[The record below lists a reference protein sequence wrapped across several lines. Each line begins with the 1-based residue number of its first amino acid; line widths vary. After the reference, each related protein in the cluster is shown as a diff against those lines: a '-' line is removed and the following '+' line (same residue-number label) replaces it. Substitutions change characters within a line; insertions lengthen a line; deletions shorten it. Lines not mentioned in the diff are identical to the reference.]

1 MKSATAAKGILAS
14 TTKKN
19 PLREIFDI
27 RREELPIVTLL
38 FLFFFL
44 VIAVFQILRPLKK
57 GLFVEYYGADLEL
70 YAKLSNILV
79 AAVGV
84 AVFTYLYKKLPRQ
97 RLLYVFCGFF
107 IVCFV
112 ALGFALTGAEPLPIW
127 GFYVLGDLLSTLMVA
142 AFFAFLTDVAT
153 PDQAK
158 RLFGVIGG
166 GGVVGGWAGSTL
178 ARTLLNTI
186 RTQGLLFLSAALMG
200 MIILVIPIRCGSD
213 VGSCCCACS
222 SSLIKVNPDS
232 IPSLM
237 ELAHRSPWFN

>member
-166 GGVVGGWAGSTL
+166 GGVFRRLG
-178 ARTLLNTI
+178 R
-186 RTQGLLFLSAALMG
+186 QHF
-200 MIILVIPIRCGSD
+200 GSD
-213 VGSCCCACS
+213 PAKHHQNSRITLPLGSSDGNDYPGDPYPLWLRCRQLLLRLLQFVDKS
-222 SSLIKVNPDS
+222 
-232 IPSLM
+232 
-237 ELAHRSPWFN
+237 